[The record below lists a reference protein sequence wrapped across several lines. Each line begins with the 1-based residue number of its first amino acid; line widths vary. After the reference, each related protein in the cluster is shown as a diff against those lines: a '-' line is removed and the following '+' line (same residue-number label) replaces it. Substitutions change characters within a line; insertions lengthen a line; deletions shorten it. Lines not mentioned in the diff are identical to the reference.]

1 MDNKYKEIIFL
12 NETELYSALAQLNK
26 GYIDSLIDK
35 SNNSYK
41 TGASDTSAGT
51 AGIEGGIPTVIKG
64 TYKDT
69 DSHTTLSED
78 SESYGKD
85 RNVVLNDYNLNNLI
99 ESLRNKGMLKKLS
112 TSDEGDF
119 VLFTSDFS
127 LTDFKFSSEVLGAEH
142 GSGINPDVK
151 NMMKSTDGWSKEA
164 ESNFKAMA
172 HFMKFGNL
180 MTQGNVLIRMNG
192 ATILA
197 SNSHFRMNNGELQSI
212 AYTSRKLTVL
222 GIVEAK
228 TNEVSIDSIT
238 SRLSENK
245 PGINNLAMIGSIV
258 PSLSEMT
265 FYSSGL
271 LKSGDR
277 FVKPIALFFN

>member
-1 MDNKYKEIIFL
+1 MDKNYKEIIFL

-35 SNNSYK
+35 SSNNYK
-41 TGASDTSAGT
+41 SGESDTSAGT
-51 AGIEGGIPTVIKG
+51 AGIEGGIPTVMKG
-64 TYKDT
+64 AYKDT
-69 DSHTTLSED
+69 NSHTSSSED

-85 RNVVLNDYNLNNLI
+85 RNVVLNDYNLSNLI
-99 ESLRNKGMLKKLS
+99 ESLRNNNMLKILS
-112 TSDEGDF
+112 ASNEGDF

-127 LTDFKFSSEVLGAEH
+127 LTDFKFSSKVLGAEH
-142 GSGINPDVK
+142 GSGINSDVK
-151 NMMKSTDGWSKEA
+151 NMMKSTDSWSKEA
-164 ESNFKAMA
+164 EDNFKAIA

-228 TNEVSIDSIT
+228 TNEVSINSIT
-238 SRLSENK
+238 SKLSESK
-245 PGINNLAMIGSIV
+245 PDINDLSMIGSIV

-265 FYSSGL
+265 FYASGL

-277 FVKPIALFFN
+277 FIKPIALFFN